1 MVIDNRV
8 HLVDNQDNLSGDIS
22 NKNTDNNKKNSAI
35 KDSININ
42 KDHLHNL
49 DPKIR
54 NSIEE
59 FIKNLNCHLNDIQ
72 ITKEQK
78 KSIEKQIE
86 EIAKEIHSYKKIQND
101 FPEDSVKSSN
111 ESSSDP
117 IACYDRSAEV
127 KQLTDAGE
135 IR

>member
-49 DPKIR
+49 DPNIR

-59 FIKNLNCHLNDIQ
+59 FIKNLNGHLKDIQ

-86 EIAKEIHSYKKIQND
+86 EIAKEIPSYKKIQND
-101 FPEDSVKSSN
+101 FSEDSVKSSK
-111 ESSSDP
+111 ESNSDP
-117 IACYDRSAEV
+117 IACYDRLP
-127 KQLTDAGE
+127 K
-135 IR
+135 